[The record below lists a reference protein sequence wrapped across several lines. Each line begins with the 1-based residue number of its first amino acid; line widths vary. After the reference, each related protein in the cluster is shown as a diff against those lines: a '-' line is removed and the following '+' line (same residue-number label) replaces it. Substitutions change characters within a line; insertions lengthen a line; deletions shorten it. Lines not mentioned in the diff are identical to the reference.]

1 LEIVQR
7 RIASTKIIQCQ
18 LHAALLQLMQML
30 EQLWVQVFQQQGLGQ
45 LQAEAG
51 GIDTRTGQTP
61 LQQLEEMRLMDLA
74 CADVDVQRP
83 VPAARFPLP
92 LGQLRAG
99 GVEYPLPDSDNQA
112 IVLGQRDETVWWQQ
126 AELRVL
132 PAQQGLHTDDA
143 LLGVDQWLIVQ
154 A

>member
-18 LHAALLQLMQML
+18 LHAALLQLMQLL
-30 EQLWVQVFQQQGLGQ
+30 EQLWVQVFQQEGLGQ
-45 LQAEAG
+45 LEAEAG

-92 LGQLRAG
+92 LGQLRDRKSTR
-99 GVEYPLPDSDNQA
+99 LNSS
-112 IVLGQRDETVWWQQ
+112 
-126 AELRVL
+126 
-132 PAQQGLHTDDA
+132 
-143 LLGVDQWLIVQ
+143 
-154 A
+154 